1 MNEQSFIKQRL
12 DSYSELFDMYMDTGV
27 VQPPKPNADPDPL
40 REYLIEAISEPSNHF
55 HCLEDEDWREV
66 FKNSLFE
73 FLSVMVNAF
82 VPLEQLR
89 QDERKFRLAF
99 MGSPLDEKRKH
110 WEQMS
115 SYLQEAYNADDVN
128 VFGFLQ
134 QLQEAL
140 GPEEYDAVFSAM
152 DDIWAEAAKARILKE
167 EQRLIRSNRQQFE
180 FHVAEAGSSDYK
192 TALRTRKMVLRNP
205 ALREILKLIG
215 REKPQSKEEKD
226 TVVTRYIP
234 FLLSQSPA
242 KTEVDGVKI
251 GNHIPDALPA
261 DLVYLAERD
270 TEDVFYHRFATSQLQ
285 VLASKP
291 PTISK
296 EKTDIKKM
304 ETPRLIKG
312 PIIVS
317 VDTSG
322 SMMGRPMDM
331 ATALLMQLLTMA
343 RKQRRSCYLIT
354 YSVHAQAIDLASPS
368 NWRQVKNFL
377 KNGFS
382 GGTDGNEMLRESI
395 KTLHSKSY
403 SMADVLIIS
412 DFCWSSP
419 SHDVMEKMKKE
430 QAKGT
435 KFYGLEIDTC
445 SSVHQHKWLDRFW
458 SIKV

>member
-55 HCLEDEDWREV
+55 HCQEDEDWREV

-110 WEQMS
+110 WKQVS

-134 QLQEAL
+134 QLQEAS

-180 FHVAEAGSSDYK
+180 FHVAEADSSDYK

-215 REKPQSKEEKD
+215 RENPQSKEEKD

-234 FLLSQSPA
+234 ILLSQSPA

-270 TEDVFYHRFATSQLQ
+270 TEDVFYHRFAKSQLQ
-285 VLASKP
+285 LMASKP

-296 EKTDIKKM
+296 EKTDIKKT

-322 SMMGRPMDM
+322 SMKGRPMDM

-354 YSVHAQAIDLASPS
+354 YSVHAQAIDLASPA

-435 KFYGLEIDTC
+435 KFYGLETDTC
-445 SSVHQHKWLDRFW
+445 SSVRQHKWLDRFW

>member
-27 VQPPKPNADPDPL
+27 VQSPKPNADPDPL

-55 HCLEDEDWREV
+55 HCQEDEDWREV

-110 WEQMS
+110 WKQVS

-128 VFGFLQ
+128 VCGFLQ

-140 GPEEYDAVFSAM
+140 GPEEYDAAFSAM

-285 VLASKP
+285 LMASKP

-296 EKTDIKKM
+296 EKTDIKKT

-331 ATALLMQLLTMA
+331 ATALLIQLLTMA

-354 YSVHAQAIDLASPS
+354 YSVHAQAIDLASPA

-445 SSVHQHKWLDRFW
+445 SSVRQHKWLDRFW

>member
-1 MNEQSFIKQRL
+1 MNEQAFIKQRL
-12 DSYSELFDMYMDTGV
+12 NSYSELFDMYMDTGA

-40 REYLIEAISEPSNHF
+40 RDYLIEAMSEPSNHF
-55 HCLEDEDWREV
+55 HCQEDEDWREV

-99 MGSPLDEKRKH
+99 MGSPLDEKRKR
-110 WEQMS
+110 WEQVS

-134 QLQEAL
+134 QLQEASEQ
-140 GPEEYDAVFSAM
+140 EEYDAVFSAM
-152 DDIWAEAAKARILKE
+152 DGIWSEAAKARILKE
-167 EQRLIRSNRQQFE
+167 EQRLIRSNRKQLE

-192 TALRTRKMVLRNP
+192 TALRTRKIVLRYP
-205 ALREILKLIG
+205 ALREILELIG

-234 FLLSQSPA
+234 ILLSQSPA

-261 DLVYLAERD
+261 ELVYLAERD

-285 VLASKP
+285 LMASKP

-296 EKTDIKKM
+296 EKTEIKKK

-354 YSVHAQAIDLASPS
+354 YSVHAQAIDLASPA
-368 NWRQVKNFL
+368 NWRQVKDFL

-412 DFCWSSP
+412 DFCWSTP
-419 SHDVMEKMKKE
+419 FHDVMEKMKKE

>member
-27 VQPPKPNADPDPL
+27 VQPPKPNTDPDPL

-110 WEQMS
+110 WEQVS

-128 VFGFLQ
+128 GFGFLQ
-134 QLQEAL
+134 QLQEAS

-192 TALRTRKMVLRNP
+192 TALRTRKIVLHNP

-285 VLASKP
+285 LMASKP

-296 EKTDIKKM
+296 EKTDIKKT

-322 SMMGRPMDM
+322 SMMGRPMDI

-382 GGTDGNEMLRESI
+382 GGTDGTEMILESI
-395 KTLHSKSY
+395 KRLQSKSY

-445 SSVHQHKWLDRFW
+445 SSVRQHKWLDRFW

>member
-12 DSYSELFDMYMDTGV
+12 DSYSELFDMYMDTGA

-40 REYLIEAISEPSNHF
+40 RDYLIEAISEPSNYF
-55 HCLEDEDWREV
+55 HCKEDEDWREV

-73 FLSVMVNAF
+73 FLSAMLNAF
-82 VPLEQLR
+82 IPLEQHR
-89 QDERKFRLAF
+89 QDERRLRHAF
-99 MGSPLDEKRKH
+99 MDAPLDEKRKH
-110 WEQMS
+110 WEQIS
-115 SYLQEAYNADDVN
+115 SYLQEAYNADEVN
-128 VFGFLQ
+128 VFGYLQ
-134 QLQEAL
+134 QLQDASE
-140 GPEEYDAVFSAM
+140 GEEYDAIFSAM
-152 DDIWAEAAKARILKE
+152 DDIWEEALKERIFKE
-167 EQRLIRSNRQQFE
+167 EQRLISSNRKQFE
-180 FHVAEAGSSDYK
+180 FHVADAGSSDYK
-192 TALRTRKMVLRNP
+192 TALRTRNMVLRYP

-234 FLLSQSPA
+234 ILLSQSPA

-261 DLVYLAERD
+261 ELVYLAERD

-285 VLASKP
+285 LMASKP

-296 EKTDIKKM
+296 EKTDIKKT

-322 SMMGRPMDM
+322 SMKGRPMDM

-354 YSVHAQAIDLASPS
+354 YSVHAQAIDLASPA
-368 NWRQVKNFL
+368 NWRQVKDFL
-377 KNGFS
+377 RNGFS
-382 GGTDGNEMLRESI
+382 GGTDGTEMILESI

-412 DFCWSSP
+412 DFCWSTP
-419 SHDVMEKMKKE
+419 FNDVMEKMKKE

-445 SSVHQHKWLDRFW
+445 SSVRQHKWLDRFW

>member
-27 VQPPKPNADPDPL
+27 VQPPKPNADTDPL

-55 HCLEDEDWREV
+55 HCQEDEDWREV

-110 WEQMS
+110 WKQVS
-115 SYLQEAYNADDVN
+115 FYLQEAYNADDVN

-134 QLQEAL
+134 QLQEAS

-180 FHVAEAGSSDYK
+180 FHVAEADSSDYK

-234 FLLSQSPA
+234 ILLSQSPA

-285 VLASKP
+285 LMASKP

-296 EKTDIKKM
+296 EKTDIKKT

-322 SMMGRPMDM
+322 SMMRRPMDM

-354 YSVHAQAIDLASPS
+354 YSVHAQAIDLASPA

-445 SSVHQHKWLDRFW
+445 SSVRQHKWLDRFW